1 MVLSLEIP
9 ESDSTLYDCLSSYT
23 NKTTLD
29 ADNLWTCDKCNH
41 VHSSWTAI
49 CDRCSGFDTLAWK
62 TPAEGAIAMHGSSQM
77 LPLIVGQEKVVEP
90 EQEVVD
96 AEEVITGE
104 IVSDDVKP

>member
-1 MVLSLEIP
+1 
-9 ESDSTLYDCLSSYT
+9 
-23 NKTTLD
+23 
-29 ADNLWTCDKCNH
+29 
-41 VHSSWTAI
+41 
-49 CDRCSGFDTLAWK
+49 
-62 TPAEGAIAMHGSSQM
+62 MHGSSQM